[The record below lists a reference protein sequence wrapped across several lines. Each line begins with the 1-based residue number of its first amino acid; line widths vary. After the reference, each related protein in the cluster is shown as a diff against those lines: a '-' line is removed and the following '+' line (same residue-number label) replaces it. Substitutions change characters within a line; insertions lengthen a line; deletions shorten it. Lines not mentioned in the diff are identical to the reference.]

1 MMKTICAL
9 LVVLVLTSCQEK
21 NKVNFEKPKDLIPKA
36 EMIDMLYD
44 MHLAVAASNMKDID
58 LEKKNYMS
66 LVYEK
71 YGVDSTRFYDSN
83 LYYTSKI
90 QEYEEIFE
98 EVERR
103 LDTITKFY
111 TEITDSI
118 EAVKKEELIAKRKRD
133 SIIKANTVN
142 PVIRN

>member
-9 LVVLVLTSCQEK
+9 LVVLVLTSCQDK

-44 MHLAVAASNMKDID
+44 MHLAVAASNMKDIG
-58 LEKKNYMS
+58 LERRNYMS

-103 LDTITKFY
+103 LDTITRFY
-111 TEITDSI
+111 TAITDSI

-133 SIIKANTVN
+133 SIIKANTAN